1 MTQETKRET
10 AQEFLAGWQRNAEIL
25 KETYDP
31 SQEHENCGVGMV
43 AALDGKQRR
52 DIVLA
57 GIDALKAVW
66 HRGAVDAD
74 GKTGDG
80 AGIHIEI
87 PQDFFAAEI
96 RRAGDGLRDGP
107 IAVGQVFLPK
117 TDLAAQ

>member
-1 MTQETKRET
+1 MDFVTEWTE
-10 AQEFLAGWQRNAEIL
+10 NAARL
-25 KETYDP
+25 SETYREQD
-31 SQEHENCGVGMV
+31 EHANCGVGVV
-43 AALDGKQRR
+43 AALDGKPRR
-52 DIVLA
+52 DVVQA

-87 PQDFFAAEI
+87 PQDFFAEEI
-96 RRAGDGLRDGP
+96 ERGGYAAPSGR

-117 TDLAAQ
+117 TDL